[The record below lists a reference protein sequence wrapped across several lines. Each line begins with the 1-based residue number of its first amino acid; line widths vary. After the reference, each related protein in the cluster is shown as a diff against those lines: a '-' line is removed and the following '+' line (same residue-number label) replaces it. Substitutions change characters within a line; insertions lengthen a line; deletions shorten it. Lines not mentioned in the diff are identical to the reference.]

1 MQYIGSNIRF
11 IFTKIKE
18 LLNSH
23 NTNSSAHSELFNS
36 WTLLR
41 DPTNAEIADALAVTH
56 KNGIGDVLVQ
66 VANTQTFAL
75 EDMKL
80 FFRPARLQLISANE
94 SNYEGIYITM
104 DGTQGRY
111 VAKTFADSEIMT
123 PEGPSTISTPSEL
136 ALYPAASDAVLYT
149 PQTLTEEQKSQAR
162 TNIGALD
169 ENIHTTEVDV
179 KRTLNG
185 IGTNLFYVR
194 KGWLKPCPD
203 DANDELINSYTT
215 AVLFLNFI
223 SSTVDSV
230 KRHAKGAYTIY
241 QQGLASANLQFTDNP
256 LDVERYISWDIT
268 TNNNKTYLTY
278 HHYGHNGFSETCRY
292 CVEDD
297 SYDNVRVVN
306 ALNTRQTGDNPNATV
321 NQFYLATNPT
331 KDMHVATKQYVDIAK
346 TEAQQ
351 LGLTTATPG
360 KTIKVK
366 TVQDG
371 KPTEWEVANIYE
383 KPTSGIPKSDLEQ
396 SVQTSL
402 AKADTSISYDSQT
415 LTEEQ
420 KSQARTNIGA
430 GQPVFVVNVTE
441 VSGGYTADKTAA
453 EIEAA
458 YQAGRT
464 IVCKTQARFVIGYIP
479 VELPL
484 MSRTQERVFIFATE
498 QLIGSGIFTITVN
511 ISDSKVEVSS
521 GMVGI
526 YEKPADGIPKTD
538 LEQSVQTSLAK
549 ADTSISYDSQ
559 TLTDAQKQ
567 QARQNIGAGQSD
579 WNQNDETAADYVK
592 NRPFYT
598 GNPVETV
605 LVEESTV
612 SFSFSEDPG
621 GYMAELTS
629 TFEAT
634 VGETYKV
641 YWDGAAYECTC
652 VNVNNMPAIGNLS
665 IVGGGSDT
673 GEPFVMAVSNGQGIA
688 IVTQNTSASHTFS
701 ISGFTQEVVKIDAKY
716 LPDTVATKSEV
727 EAAQTTANAAQT
739 TANAALPKT
748 GGTMSGNLTI
758 DTENDSYQTIISPGE
773 MALQYVTSP
782 GDVNDELVISGRNA
796 PRIVAREDGDSGF
809 KLSVMG
815 LSLGCTSTT
824 KDGIHLRHS
833 NGSSSPGEIVI
844 QHTNLNNHAK
854 ERISIASTGEI
865 ECNNRLKFNCGSE
878 IEVVQTYGKTGGSA
892 IILHSSTLNS
902 TKKFKITVDDSGV
915 PTITDESDSTNT
927 WKPTNLPT
935 VTSSDS
941 GKFLRVSDTGE
952 WVAETILSA
961 TVSNNTLIIR

>member
-18 LLNSH
+18 LMNSH
-23 NTNSSAHSELFNS
+23 NTSNSAHSELFQS
-36 WTLLR
+36 WKRLR
-41 DPTNAEIADALAVTH
+41 NPNNADIADALAATY
-56 KNGIGDVLVQ
+56 KNGIGDVLVE
-66 VANTQTFAL
+66 VKDDRTFAL

-80 FFRPARLQLISANE
+80 FFRPASFKLISANE

-111 VAKTFADSEIMT
+111 VAKTFADSEIMM

-136 ALYPAASDAVLYT
+136 VLYPASSDAVLYT
-149 PQTLTEEQKSQAR
+149 TQTLTEEQKSQAR
-162 TNIGALD
+162 TNIGAGQPVFVV
-169 ENIHTTEVDV
+169 NVTGPVDGNYTAD
-179 KRTLNG
+179 KTAAEIEAAYQAGRT
-185 IGTNLFYVR
+185 IVCKTQMLFM
-194 KGWLKPCPD
+194 
-203 DANDELINSYTT
+203 NSYISIELPLMSRMQERVFIF
-215 AVLFLNFI
+215 AV
-223 SSTVDSV
+223 
-230 KRHAKGAYTIY
+230 Y
-241 QQGLASANLQFTDNP
+241 QLMVGLAIVA
-256 LDVERYISWDIT
+256 I
-268 TNNNKTYLTY
+268 
-278 HHYGHNGFSETCRY
+278 
-292 CVEDD
+292 
-297 SYDNVRVVN
+297 
-306 ALNTRQTGDNPNATV
+306 TV
-321 NQFYLATNPT
+321 NISDSKVEVSTNS
-331 KDMHVATKQYVDIAK
+331 M
-346 TEAQQ
+346 
-351 LGLTTATPG
+351 
-360 KTIKVK
+360 
-366 TVQDG
+366 DG
-371 KPTEWEVANIYE
+371 IYE

-402 AKADTSISYDSQT
+402 AKADTAISY
-415 LTEEQ
+415 
-420 KSQARTNIGA
+420 N
-430 GQPVFVVNVTE
+430 
-441 VSGGYTADKTAA
+441 
-453 EIEAA
+453 
-458 YQAGRT
+458 
-464 IVCKTQARFVIGYIP
+464 
-479 VELPL
+479 
-484 MSRTQERVFIFATE
+484 
-498 QLIGSGIFTITVN
+498 
-511 ISDSKVEVSS
+511 
-521 GMVGI
+521 
-526 YEKPADGIPKTD
+526 
-538 LEQSVQTSLAK
+538 
-549 ADTSISYDSQ
+549 SQ

-567 QARQNIGAGQSD
+567 QARQNIGVGQPD
-579 WNQNDETAADYVK
+579 WNQNDSTQPDYVK

-612 SFSFSEDPG
+612 TFAESDG
-621 GYMAELTS
+621 LYMAQFES
-629 TFEAT
+629 TFSAT

-641 YWDGAAYECTC
+641 SWDGAAYECTC
-652 VNVNNMPAIGNLS
+652 VSFNGEHAIGNLS
-665 IVGGGSDT
+665 IVSAGSDT
-673 GEPFVMAVSNGQGIA
+673 GEPFIIGIRNGVAIQ
-688 IVTQNTSASHTFS
+688 IVTADTSASHTFS
-701 ISGFTQEVVKIDAKY
+701 ISGFVPEVVKIDEKY

-739 TANAALPKT
+739 TAENAQTAANAALPKT

-773 MALQYVTSP
+773 MALQYVISA

-796 PRIVAREDGDSGF
+796 PRIVAREGGDSGF

-892 IILHSSTLNS
+892 IILHSSTPNS
-902 TKKFKITVDDSGV
+902 TKKFKINVDDSGV